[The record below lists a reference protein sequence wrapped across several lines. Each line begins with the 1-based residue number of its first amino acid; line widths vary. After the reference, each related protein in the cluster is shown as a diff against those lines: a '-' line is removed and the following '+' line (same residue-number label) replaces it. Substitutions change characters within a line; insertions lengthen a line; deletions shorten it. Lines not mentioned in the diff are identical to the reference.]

1 MLLRTTDRFMNPWS
15 SQRHTSGQDLID
27 LSLALQSTNTSAKVL
42 NNKVGF
48 LDAKIDQIFRHLDL
62 PGKYEDPSTSGTLRR
77 KNVTFQDPKDEQ
89 TAADFI
95 EFDDPRNESLPLI
108 EVHQPPLAASHPTP
122 AQTILRSTTATNDRP
137 YIQMKPKLPPKK
149 RSPKAGKAL
158 PIPPALSPLLDK

>member
-1 MLLRTTDRFMNPWS
+1 MTCCGCLGMLLRTTDRFMNPWS

-27 LSLALQSTNTSAKVL
+27 LSLELQSTNTSAKVL

-89 TAADFI
+89 TTEDII
-95 EFDDPRNESLPLI
+95 EFADPHESLPLI
-108 EVHQPPLAASHPTP
+108 EVHQPPLATSQPKPVQIT
-122 AQTILRSTTATNDRP
+122 LGSTAATNDHP

-149 RSPKAGKAL
+149 RSPKAL
-158 PIPPALSPLLDK
+158 H